1 MASAPKFQGK
11 TISNERLTAKPTT
24 LTRQTLPVNHGLQN
38 RWFAGKDECRGGIWE
53 LYFLS
58 QTERVGSITTTFPE
72 SHRKDALPTESGAWL
87 SLIFRLIF
95 NYIPLILGILQS
107 TFICSFFSCAINI
120 SGHPYSLIFFTL
132 LQASASKRRERT
144 TPRRAHALWP
154 ASRMRSSRP

>member
-72 SHRKDALPTESGAWL
+72 SQRKDALPTESGAWL

-107 TFICSFFSCAINI
+107 TFICSFF
-120 SGHPYSLIFFTL
+120 LV
-132 LQASASKRRERT
+132 R
-144 TPRRAHALWP
+144 
-154 ASRMRSSRP
+154 